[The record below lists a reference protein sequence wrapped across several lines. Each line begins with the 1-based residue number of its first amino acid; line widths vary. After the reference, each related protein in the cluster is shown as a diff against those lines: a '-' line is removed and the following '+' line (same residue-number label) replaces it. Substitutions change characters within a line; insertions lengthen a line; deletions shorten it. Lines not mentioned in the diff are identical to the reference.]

1 MHALMFPITV
11 VLTCRYVHDQNL
23 LVDNDQ
29 NSSPH
34 VREARG
40 RRSAIEKEARPSHT
54 SNTHHSDRL
63 ITRADWTQPSAV
75 RTTASEAEAE
85 QVEQAQ
91 QVGDLDGHSLDDDED
106 DLLSSMEL

>member
-1 MHALMFPITV
+1 MFPTIV
-11 VLTCRYVHDQNL
+11 VLTCRYVHDQDL
-23 LVDNDQ
+23 LVDNKHT
-29 NSSPH
+29 SSPL
-34 VREARG
+34 VREAR
-40 RRSAIEKEARPSHT
+40 RWRSDSENATRPSYN
-54 SNTHHSDRL
+54 SNTHHLDQP

-106 DLLSSMEL
+106 DLQSSMEL